1 MPLRFRGVPARAH
14 RRERLP
20 VRPPVAL
27 CRCPFRGLRSLSE
40 APPNSLRLG
49 GNTLSTSLS
58 SQHTSTAVLI
68 DNGRGE
74 YLLHL
79 RDAHKPICDP
89 GTWSLVGGGGTQ
101 PGETLDEAIAREI
114 LEETGLLLC
123 DITPYTSAKAHGPN
137 VTEGNIQVYT
147 ARWDGVAHDLPVTE
161 GIMFAWFDVATM
173 EQLSMCPW
181 AHEVIRTHHAEHPA
195 PPLSGPRDD
204 AGQDGAGAVKN
215 VIGAHLLLERDGRT
229 LLGLRHPGVKF
240 AGGEW
245 HALAGQVERES
256 VRACL
261 VREAYEEAGIVIKPA
276 ALTLVHTV
284 HLLDDHENAEPRIQP
299 VLPGKPVVRRA
310 GGPRARYVHGL
321 AVVAAG
327 RPAGPDGPLHPC
339 RDRRHPRR
347 HRVHRARLGARSA
360 CHRRQV
366 NRGESRIRHGRLSGR
381 RPARQRNIGASGAGR
396 TPASRWGVDRSTPAG
411 RTVAPGPRRAD
422 ATGVRTA

>member
-1 MPLRFRGVPARAH
+1 M
-14 RRERLP
+14 
-20 VRPPVAL
+20 
-27 CRCPFRGLRSLSE
+27 
-40 APPNSLRLG
+40 
-49 GNTLSTSLS
+49 STSLS

-89 GTWSLVGGGGTQ
+89 GTWSLVGGGTE
-101 PGETLDEAIAREI
+101 PGETPDEAIAREI

-161 GIMFAWFDVATM
+161 GITLAWFDVATM

-229 LLGLRHPGVKF
+229 LLGLRHPSVKF

-284 HLLDDHENAEPRIQP
+284 HLLDGHENAEPRIQ
-299 VLPGKPVVRRA
+299 LFFR
-310 GGPRARYVHGL
+310 
-321 AVVAAG
+321 
-327 RPAGPDGPLHPC
+327 
-339 RDRRHPRR
+339 
-347 HRVHRARLGARSA
+347 
-360 CHRRQV
+360 
-366 NRGESRIRHGRLSGR
+366 
-381 RPARQRNIGASGAGR
+381 
-396 TPASRWGVDRSTPAG
+396 ASRWSGEPEVREPDTCTAWQWWPLDGLPDPMVRCTRAAIDGIRAGTAYTELGWAPA
-411 RTVAPGPRRAD
+411 VP
-422 ATGVRTA
+422 ATDGS